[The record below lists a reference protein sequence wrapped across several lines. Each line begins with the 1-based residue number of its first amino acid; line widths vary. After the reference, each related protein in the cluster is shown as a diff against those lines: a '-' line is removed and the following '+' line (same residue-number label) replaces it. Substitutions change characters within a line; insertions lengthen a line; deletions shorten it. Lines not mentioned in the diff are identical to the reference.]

1 MAEMPAYVILGRG
14 QWAQRMR
21 TIIAAE
27 GHHVSLIE
35 ETRQQQAEASEHYL
49 ERIAS
54 AIRRTGAGIAWIC
67 TAPGLHV
74 TQMIE
79 AALEAKAHV
88 VVEKPWYGS
97 EEESRRLQTLA
108 RSRRRI
114 IAVHFE
120 YLALQEVE
128 ECKSLLYPGDGCSFG
143 GRYFLSRADHTGI
156 PAIDNLGC
164 HLFSIRQYVAPAST
178 VSGMVCG
185 YQQPDERLAWF
196 DRGAE
201 RVATFDLLRHN
212 QRIIQVFMKKVEA
225 ALDSAAFPFD
235 LTFASRVAGE
245 LEEFKKR
252 GSA

>member
-1 MAEMPAYVILGRG
+1 MPVYVILGRG

-27 GHHVSLIE
+27 GHRVSLIE
-35 ETRQQQAEASEHYL
+35 ETRQRQAETNEHYL
-49 ERIAS
+49 ERIAN
-54 AIRRTGAGIAWIC
+54 AIQRTGAGIAWIC
-67 TAPGLHV
+67 TTPGLHV

-79 AALEAKAHV
+79 AALEARAHV

-108 RSRRRI
+108 CSRGRI

-120 YLALQEVE
+120 YLVLKEVE
-128 ECKSLLYPGDGCSFG
+128 ECKSVLYPGEGCSFG
-143 GRYFLSRADHTGI
+143 GRFFLSRPDHTGI
-156 PAIDNLGC
+156 AAIDNLGC
-164 HLFSIRQYVAPAST
+164 HLFSIREYVAPAST

-196 DRGAE
+196 NRGAL

-225 ALDSAAFPFD
+225 ALDAAAFPFD
-235 LTFASRVAGE
+235 LNFASRVAGG
-245 LEEFKKR
+245 LEKFKKR
-252 GSA
+252 GGA